1 MLNAKTL
8 ELERELNALRIST
21 LEEEIKKLSKKVA
34 KLEKEE
40 ADFEYGNIVR
50 LKDKMITDF

>member
-1 MLNAKTL
+1 MLNVKTL

-50 LKDKMITDF
+50 LKDKMITEF